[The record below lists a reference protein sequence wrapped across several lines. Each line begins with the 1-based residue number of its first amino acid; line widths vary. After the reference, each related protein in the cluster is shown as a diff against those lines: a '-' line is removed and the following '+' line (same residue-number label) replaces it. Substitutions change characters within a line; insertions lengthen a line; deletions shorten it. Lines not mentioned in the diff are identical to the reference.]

1 MPFSVYFL
9 VSLFCIG
16 NPMKKV
22 VMAGLFVIS
31 GIMNSIAAEP
41 VNGAG
46 GDWVCKAGGPLA
58 GYVYPFG
65 GFDYQK
71 AIIHLA
77 KYSMPNPFYWVTKV
91 DENKVKG
98 ATGDGTP
105 FECTKNVSKK
115 K

>member
-1 MPFSVYFL
+1 MFMICAVNSVH
-9 VSLFCIG
+9 S
-16 NPMKKV
+16 
-22 VMAGLFVIS
+22 
-31 GIMNSIAAEP
+31 AEP

-46 GDWVCKAGGPLA
+46 GDWVCTAGGPLKN
-58 GYVYPFG
+58 YVYPFG
-65 GFDYQK
+65 GNDYDR

-77 KYSMPNPFYWVTKV
+77 KYAMPNPFYWVTKV

-105 FECTKNVSKK
+105 FECIKKVSKK

>member
-1 MPFSVYFL
+1 MSALCIICAVSSV
-9 VSLFCIG
+9 
-16 NPMKKV
+16 
-22 VMAGLFVIS
+22 
-31 GIMNSIAAEP
+31 NSAEP

-58 GYVYPFG
+58 GYIYPYG
-65 GFDYQK
+65 GSDYDK
-71 AIIHLA
+71 AQIHLA
-77 KYSMPNPFYWVTKV
+77 KYPYPNPFYWVTKV

-105 FECTKNVSKK
+105 FECIKKVNKK